1 MKRIIAGMEMIPDHF
16 LALDVLPYRWKI
28 TNISHSRHSD
38 MVAMYATVLP
48 TILAILQ
55 SAPGLPSAVK
65 TTASKKQD
73 TPTIISM
80 YLSML

>member
-1 MKRIIAGMEMIPDHF
+1 MKRITAGMEIIPDHF
-16 LALDVLPYRWKI
+16 LDLDVLPYRWKI
-28 TNISHSRHSD
+28 TKIFQSRHRD
-38 MVAMYATVLP
+38 MVVMYETVLP

-80 YLSML
+80 CLSML